1 MKKTT
6 KNNVKKF
13 AIKMSIFASVTTA
26 SIHISKHPDIIYK
39 GQKTVNSIL
48 NKNKSKT
55 VDDIIDDM
63 MSSNDSGIFS
73 KSLNRMLTVE
83 EAAAK
88 GFL

>member
-26 SIHISKHPDIIYK
+26 SIYISKHPDIIYK